1 MSRTPIKKNA
11 SVFSVTPTQF
21 LQGAPTDAKPSS
33 LPPRYKVQL
42 EPPGKSPLQRRV
54 YDLLAQDRRTQAF
67 ELLTDIKPEVGQ
79 QEFCEAVLYL
89 GRFLLRNGL
98 SHECFM
104 MLKSTHEA
112 LRRVYRTEESPLY
125 EEMGNMLYL
134 SGQYADAV
142 DWYSRMLEG
151 EMAPESRLCFNI
163 GMCYQSQQNYTKAI
177 EFYYKATN
185 ADPKHHNAWQNL
197 GTCYLRTSVHD
208 KALNA
213 FAQLPQNSEAL
224 TCVGNV
230 HFHMGNWEEAVGAY
244 LRALEISPE
253 DCHALNNLGCALKNM
268 ELFED
273 ALNAFTDSLAAKPT
287 PDAVSNL
294 ITLQLELGRLEA
306 VRGLL
311 PLADK
316 HLTAAEAKSVQK
328 VYEELR
334 RGAED
339 REELPV
345 KGPKPLLKA
354 LVVRSPSLLK

>member
-1 MSRTPIKKNA
+1 MQI
-11 SVFSVTPTQF
+11 
-21 LQGAPTDAKPSS
+21 
-33 LPPRYKVQL
+33 

-67 ELLTDIKPEVGQ
+67 ELLTDIKPDIAQ
-79 QEFCEAVLYL
+79 QEFCDAVLYL

-104 MLKSTHEA
+104 LLKSTHET

-125 EEMGNMLYL
+125 EEMGSMLYL
-134 SGQYADAV
+134 SAQYAEAI
-142 DWYSRMLEG
+142 DWYSRMLEAG
-151 EMAPESRLCFNI
+151 TAPESRLCFNI

-185 ADPKHHNAWQNL
+185 ADPKLHSAWQNL
-197 GTCYLRTSVHD
+197 GTCYLRTSVYD

-213 FAQLPQNSEAL
+213 FGQLPQTSEAL
-224 TCVGNV
+224 TCIGNV

-244 LRALEISPE
+244 MRAIEISAD
-253 DCHALNNLGCALKNM
+253 DCHALNNLGCALKHM

-273 ALNAFTDSLAAKPT
+273 ALNAFNDSLTAKPT
-287 PDAVSNL
+287 SDAVSNL

-306 VRGLL
+306 VKSLM

-316 HLTAAEAKSVQK
+316 YLTANEAKSLQK

-334 RGAED
+334 RGAEEV
-339 REELPV
+339 EESPV
-345 KGPKPLLKA
+345 KGPRALLRA
-354 LVVRSPSLLK
+354 LVGRSPSLNK